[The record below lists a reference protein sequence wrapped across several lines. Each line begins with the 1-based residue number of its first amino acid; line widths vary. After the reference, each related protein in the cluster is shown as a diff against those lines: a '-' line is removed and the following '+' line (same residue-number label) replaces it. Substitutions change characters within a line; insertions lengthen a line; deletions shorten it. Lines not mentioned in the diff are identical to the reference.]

1 MTQVNDVR
9 KMVPVNL
16 LKAGLPQIFPAQKV
30 KRNKMRHV
38 YINIV
43 ALFGLDL
50 PSKSVHRYIYPQITG
65 LEQRTLTLYI

>member
-16 LKAGLPQIFPAQKV
+16 LKAGLPQIFPVQKV
-30 KRNKMRHV
+30 KCNKMRHV